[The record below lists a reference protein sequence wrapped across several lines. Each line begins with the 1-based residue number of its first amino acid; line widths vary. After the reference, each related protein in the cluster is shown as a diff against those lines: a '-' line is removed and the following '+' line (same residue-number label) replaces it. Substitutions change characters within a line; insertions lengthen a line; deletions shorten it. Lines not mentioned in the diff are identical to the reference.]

1 MKNNLQRALYEF
13 LSKNVKNNDELTQI
27 IKDNDLLYLFSNQLD
42 DKGDY
47 YDFLKKQRER
57 YDCFV
62 KEIKLLNEKARKK
75 GITLLV
81 LKGIVLA
88 DDLYEPYYARESL
101 DIDLLVDE
109 TELEKMVN
117 ILIEN
122 GYYIENDNYT
132 NSLGYVLKY
141 KSIRDELTHI
151 TQYHKKQ
158 SEKSD
163 VMIDIDLHI
172 RPFHFMP
179 LMEKN
184 SDNSLFSKSIEY
196 KIKAYDNYSIRTTN
210 HIDTFIHLS
219 AHLLRHYYWQF
230 FRALR
235 GEEKFYS
242 LGLRT
247 FFLDSSYMLI
257 QDFSI

>member
-13 LSKNVKNNDELTQI
+13 LSKNVKNNDELT
-27 IKDNDLLYLFSNQLD
+27 
-42 DKGDY
+42 
-47 YDFLKKQRER
+47 
-57 YDCFV
+57 
-62 KEIKLLNEKARKK
+62 
-75 GITLLV
+75 
-81 LKGIVLA
+81 
-88 DDLYEPYYARESL
+88 
-101 DIDLLVDE
+101 
-109 TELEKMVN
+109 
-117 ILIEN
+117 
-122 GYYIENDNYT
+122 
-132 NSLGYVLKY
+132 
-141 KSIRDELTHI
+141 HI

-158 SEKSD
+158 SKKND
-163 VMIDIDLHI
+163 AMIDIDLHI

-247 FFLDSSYMLI
+247 FFWTLVTC
-257 QDFSI
+257 